1 MKKTNGFSRIGAGG
15 KRRYGNKGAGLFIT
29 DGDVVL
35 LLKRK
40 PPCDEPDT
48 WGIPGGKLKDG
59 EAEITGARREARE
72 ETGDLPDMTRIA
84 EFSDQD
90 HHHHFKTY
98 LMRVDKQYNVTI
110 SNESSDYQWLPLARM
125 RMTDLHP
132 GLKRIWPA
140 VARAIVKHFG
150 NGTSH
155 EDS

>member
-1 MKKTNGFSRIGAGG
+1 MKKTNGFSRVGSGG
-15 KRRYGNKGAGLFIT
+15 KRRYGLKGAGLFIT

-48 WGIPGGKLKDG
+48 WGLPGGKVKDG
-59 EAEITGARREARE
+59 EADITAARREARE
-72 ETGDLPDMTRIA
+72 ESGDLPDMTRIE

-98 LMRVDKQYNVTI
+98 LMRVDKPYNVKI
-110 SNESSDYQWLPLARM
+110 SKESSDYQWVPLNGVRNM
-125 RMTDLHP
+125 DLHP
-132 GLKRIWPA
+132 GLRRIWPA

-150 NGTSH
+150 GQ
-155 EDS
+155 